1 MFKPTVV
8 FFFPYIIT
16 DIDECG
22 TGEHRCHLK
31 AVCKNT
37 PGSYTCSCASPYH
50 GDGFTC
56 QGTQIRI
63 ECVDLISVLFSHLR
77 LFSLR
82 KQPTLRDATT
92 GFPAKWRLRKEWGN
106 YIYWWRV
113 TAMIFCTRFWDVI
126 CGQKPVVARKLSAI
140 FSGYR
145 LWCNG

>member
-106 YIYWWRV
+106 YILMTCHCHDFLHSFLRRHLRAKTSSGAQIVGYFLRL
-113 TAMIFCTRFWDVI
+113 
-126 CGQKPVVARKLSAI
+126 PVMV
-140 FSGYR
+140 
-145 LWCNG
+145 